1 VPASLDGRP
10 VGKKP
15 DRPLSKRPIVA
26 TKIETPQSKK
36 IRDATRMCRLAI
48 EDCEA
53 LLKRTEEVLRRSGQ
67 DNDRRYSDD

>member
-1 VPASLDGRP
+1 M
-10 VGKKP
+10 
-15 DRPLSKRPIVA
+15 A

-53 LLKRTEEVLRRSGQ
+53 LLKRTEEMLRRSGQ
-67 DNDRRYSDD
+67 DNDRRYSDN